1 MPFPGYAGGMGI
13 FDRLRKSMYRRIAER
28 DSIGDELWEWAI
40 SEHRIFNGMG
50 DDDEVRL
57 RGLADQFLALKQFVP
72 VGGAEIDDRLKVSV
86 ASQACLPLLGLDMS
100 WYRGFSTIFVTPDA
114 YTITQRWTDESGVV
128 TEYEE
133 EVAGEAFSMGPIALS
148 IPDIDASGWGDGYNV
163 VIHEMAHRL
172 DGLAGSFDGRPP
184 LHDDMDGSRWK
195 AVFTEAWEDMNAKL
209 SSSAK
214 NDRAKHRG
222 TSKKRTRIDPYAAES
237 PDEFFAVVCEYFWE
251 RPFVLIR
258 EYPEVYGQLKLFFRR
273 DPSAW
278 RG

>member
-1 MPFPGYAGGMGI
+1 MGI
-13 FDRLRKSMYRRIAER
+13 FDRLRNAKFRRLAGRDLIA
-28 DSIGDELWEWAI
+28 DELWEWAVG
-40 SEHRIFNGMG
+40 EHRIFKGMG
-50 DDDEVRL
+50 ADDESRL
-57 RGLADQFLALKQFVP
+57 RGLSAQFLATKRFDP

-86 ASQACLPLLGLDMS
+86 ASQACLPLLGLDIS

-114 YTITQRWTDESGVV
+114 YTITQRWTDEWGVV

-133 EVAGEAFSMGPIALS
+133 EVAGEAFPMGPVALS

-172 DGLAGSFDGRPP
+172 DGLDGTFDGRPP
-184 LHDDMDGSRWK
+184 LHGDMEGSRWK
-195 AVFTEAWEDMNAKL
+195 TVFTEAWEDLNAKL
-209 SSSAK
+209 QPSSGGG
-214 NDRAKHRG
+214 RAGHRG
-222 TSKKRTRIDPYAAES
+222 TAKTRVRIDPYAAES

-251 RPFVLIR
+251 QPSLLIR
-258 EYPEVYGQLKLFFRR
+258 EYPAVFEQLRLFFRR